1 MIAADGLHGMQ
12 VLIKALPPLS
22 TPSPGCTLA
31 LIAVDD
37 LPCMQVL
44 TTASRPQVLD
54 TRILTA
60 FFEEIASR
68 LHALTASDTAHCLW
82 AFCTL
87 GLAQVMTFDDL

>member
-12 VLIKALPPLS
+12 VLIKALPPFS
-22 TPSPGCTLA
+22 SPSPGCTLA
-31 LIAVDD
+31 LIAADD

>member
-1 MIAADGLHGMQ
+1 
-12 VLIKALPPLS
+12 
-22 TPSPGCTLA
+22 
-31 LIAVDD
+31 
-37 LPCMQVL
+37 
-44 TTASRPQVLD
+44 VLD

-87 GLAQVMTFDDL
+87 GLAQVIASDDL